1 MKQEITS
8 KSEPGRSTV
17 KGNAGDTYKN
27 SSLTGDALFSS
38 VEAILPLVKKPGRYI
53 GGELNAVNKP
63 WDEASVHFC
72 LIFPDLYEIGMS
84 HQGLQILYHILNEDE
99 RFLAQRCYAPDIDF
113 EEQLRTSGLPL
124 FALESHRPLSDFDVL
139 GFTLP
144 YELCYTNILTVL
156 DLAGLPFR
164 ACDRDD
170 SYPLVIGGGSCGL
183 NPEPVAAFFDA
194 IVLGDGEEIIVEL
207 GECLLAAKQQGVDK
221 NTILNRMAR
230 ISGVYIPSLF
240 TPGYRDGKF
249 VGMQS
254 HKRGY
259 ERVRRRVLPR
269 LPEPSVLSRPLVPIV
284 KPVHDRLGIEIA
296 RGCTRGCRFCQAGM
310 IYRPV
315 RERSV
320 EDILELAEQGI
331 ANSGFDELA
340 LLSLSTGDYSCL
352 PEVLTALMN
361 RFADEYV
368 SVSMPSMRVGTLTPE
383 VIAQIKR
390 VRKTGFT
397 LAPEAGT
404 DRLREVIN
412 KGITEEDLLAT
423 CRDAFGAGW
432 NLIKFYFMIGLPTET
447 EEDVEAI
454 VELAK
459 KARNQAGGRGRVQIN
474 VSVAAFVPKPHT
486 PFQWHGQ
493 LDLESAKA
501 RLDRLKKILP
511 RKGFKL
517 KWHDAHTSLLEG
529 VFSRGDRRLSQLIET
544 AWRSGVRLDGWS
556 EHFRLENWQHAAE
569 QCGIDLNAYLRPR
582 SLDEPLPWDHLDCGV
597 DRQFLQREWERALDR
612 SYTPDCRNQG
622 CRKCGL
628 CDFETLY
635 PQTVKT
641 CPRPTAVPASRPAQN
656 EELSFRYAI
665 HYSRLGASRF
675 YGHLDL
681 LQLVFRALRR
691 AGLPV
696 LFSKGY
702 NPSPRVS
709 FSQALPVGME
719 SMVEHFQVDFAR
731 PIGDPAEVIAALN
744 REFPLTIRV
753 HAVKAVLGKEQAD
766 QLATYLVRMSSLPGA
781 ESLPAQEFRRRIQL
795 FLDEK
800 EFIIER
806 FRKRKRKTLDIRPLV
821 RKISFNEKNEDIEIV
836 LVHPHGRAGVG
847 PFELCEKVL
856 GLRTNQARML
866 RIMKTDVKA
875 VAPEV

>member
-1 MKQEITS
+1 MKQKRTS
-8 KSEPGRSTV
+8 DGDQGRSTTDDYWINTEIIPE
-17 KGNAGDTYKN
+17 KEDTP
-27 SSLTGDALFSS
+27 FSS
-38 VEAILPLVKKPGRYI
+38 IEAILPLVKKPGRYI
-53 GGELNAVNKP
+53 GGELNSINKSWSSAAVR
-63 WDEASVHFC
+63 FC

-84 HQGLQILYHILNEDE
+84 HQGLQILYHILNQDD

-113 EEQLRTSGLPL
+113 EAQLRRIDVPL
-124 FALESHRPLSDFDVL
+124 FALESHRRLADFDVL

-156 DLAGLPFR
+156 DLAGLPLR
-164 ACDRDD
+164 ACDRDE
-170 SYPLVIGGGSCGL
+170 SHPFVIGGGSCCL
-183 NPEPVAAFFDA
+183 NPEPVADFFDA
-194 IVLGDGEEIIVEL
+194 IVLGDGEEVILEL
-207 GECLLAAKQQGVDK
+207 GECLQAAKQQELGK
-221 NTILNRMAR
+221 NEILLRMAA
-230 ISGVYIPSLF
+230 INGVYIPALF
-240 TPGYRDGKF
+240 KPLYDGETFLGIQPLAK
-249 VGMQS
+249 
-254 HKRGY
+254 GY
-259 ERVRRRVLPR
+259 ETVRRRVVAR
-269 LPEPSVLSRPLVPIV
+269 LLDPAVLSKPLVPIV

-340 LLSLSTGDYSCL
+340 MLSLSTGDYSCL
-352 PEVLTALMN
+352 PEALTSLMN

-383 VIAQIKR
+383 IIAQIKR

-397 LAPEAGT
+397 VAPEAGT
-404 DRLREVIN
+404 DRMREVIN

-423 CRDAFGAGW
+423 CRDAFSAGW

-447 EEDVEAI
+447 EEDVDAI

-459 KARNQAGGRGRVQIN
+459 KARAQAGEKGRVQIN
-474 VSVAAFVPKPHT
+474 VSVACFIPKPHT

-493 LDLESAKA
+493 LDLDEAKA
-501 RLDRLKKILP
+501 RLNRLKKILP

-529 VFSRGDRRLSQLIET
+529 VFSRGDRRLSQLVET

-556 EHFRLENWQHAAE
+556 EHFRLENWQNAAE
-569 QCGIDLNAYLRPR
+569 QCGLDLNSYLRSR
-582 SLDEPLPWDHLDCGV
+582 TLDEPLPWDHLDCGV
-597 DRQFLQREWERALDR
+597 DRAFLEQEWQHALER
-612 SYTPDCRNQG
+612 SYTPDCRNHG
-622 CRKCGL
+622 CQKCGL
-628 CDFETLY
+628 CDFATIY
-635 PQTVKT
+635 PQTIKS
-641 CPRPTAVPASRPAQN
+641 CPRPSAMPVTKPLPN

-665 HYSRLGASRF
+665 HYSRLGDSRF
-675 YGHLDL
+675 YGHLEL
-681 LQLVFRALRR
+681 LQLVFRVLRR

-696 LFSKGY
+696 LFSRGY

-719 SMVEHFQVDFAR
+719 SLVEHFLVDLAR
-731 PIGDPAEVIAALN
+731 PIADTAAIVEVLN
-744 REFPLTIRV
+744 REFPKTIRV
-753 HAVKAVLGKEQAD
+753 IEVEMAPGKQQSD
-766 QLATYLVRMSSLPGA
+766 LQATYRILRSSLPGS
-781 ESLPAQEFRRRIQL
+781 EILSDQELRQRVQK
-795 FLDEK
+795 FLAGK

-821 RKISFNEKNEDIEIV
+821 TSVSCHETIIELV

-847 PFELCEKVL
+847 PFELLQKML
-856 GLRTNQARML
+856 GLTTDQARML
-866 RIMKTDVKA
+866 RIMKTDVQA
-875 VAPEV
+875 VQLEA